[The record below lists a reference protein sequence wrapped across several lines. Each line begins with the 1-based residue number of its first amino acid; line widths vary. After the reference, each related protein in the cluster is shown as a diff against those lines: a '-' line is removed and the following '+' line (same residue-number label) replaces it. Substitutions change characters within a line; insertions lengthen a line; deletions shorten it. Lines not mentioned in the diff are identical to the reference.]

1 MPLETK
7 LTKALTMPYQSKG
20 LGPDKKVNVSSLE
33 VVGFQLN
40 ARKAPFVNL
49 KRIAQS
55 APRPASIVV
64 FTRSNL
70 VRFAIALWR
79 DRLDKD
85 KTRCERE
92 IGRNATTPSN
102 QVTKKSLRTAKSIP
116 KKTSLKKPEGRRLR
130 KSDKKD
136 KDKKKEP
143 SPPPLPPPAVP
154 GAPDTAP
161 TTLALKTPVPPLPP
175 KNVTKKT
182 KTSFFSPK
190 KKEKCEEPGKA
201 RLPVPEF
208 EAWLRDAFWKLGT
221 LTGVAVSSDTDYY
234 EVTYEDAHRNRDQM
248 TRDLMDFLGKRPSYQ
263 RVRQEEL
270 GKIPD
275 PAAV

>member
-64 FTRSNL
+64 FTRSNI

-79 DRLDKD
+79 DRLAKD

-92 IGRNATTPSN
+92 IGRNATTLSAN
-102 QVTKKSLRTAKSIP
+102 AAKRTSTTKS
-116 KKTSLKKPEGRRLR
+116 
-130 KSDKKD
+130 
-136 KDKKKEP
+136 
-143 SPPPLPPPAVP
+143 
-154 GAPDTAP
+154 
-161 TTLALKTPVPPLPP
+161 
-175 KNVTKKT
+175 TKKT
-182 KTSFFSPK
+182 T
-190 KKEKCEEPGKA
+190 
-201 RLPVPEF
+201 
-208 EAWLRDAFWKLGT
+208 
-221 LTGVAVSSDTDYY
+221 
-234 EVTYEDAHRNRDQM
+234 
-248 TRDLMDFLGKRPSYQ
+248 
-263 RVRQEEL
+263 
-270 GKIPD
+270 
-275 PAAV
+275 